1 MADSIRVL
9 ISNKISVTARNISL
23 LGHARVGHKKNVCS
37 RLQWVLDKNAMVSE
51 QVEVLM
57 ANKVLIAKGPSLPRK
72 APVDE
77 MYN

>member
-1 MADSIRVL
+1 MRSAQKLS
-9 ISNKISVTARNISL
+9 T
-23 LGHARVGHKKNVCS
+23 VGP
-37 RLQWVLDKNAMVSE
+37 RYKNAMVSE
-51 QVEVLM
+51 RVEVLM